1 MATAQVT
8 PPLPDG
14 FELVTPQQPPR
25 PAIEPRATQAATTL
39 GGPQERQRGLGI
51 QAPQAS
57 AAAGAQAGDVPPL
70 PPGFEIVP
78 EEPAAAPGQ
87 PAPYRDRREALDDA
101 VNFLDEG
108 QDIGAVAQSFAGIG
122 LTRQEIEQHAR
133 QRGAVSAQPQQAQPG
148 TMNAQRYGIGTGAP
162 SIKPAA
168 PSIRGLAM
176 LSPRETEIANTFVR
190 AASQAKRITAV
201 VLSEAGVI
209 SPDEAA
215 KSIAQANRTISAAQP
230 GEELSRGMQ
239 EIGEAKTFGGA
250 LGAVA
255 TNPLA
260 ALTTVAESIISQLPQ
275 YAGVA
280 VAAGLGGPVGA
291 GAAGFASSAASEY
304 AASIAEAVAEAGGNP
319 NSQADIA
326 NALQNPEVMAAA
338 REKGVKRGII
348 IGTFDAISAGL
359 AGRFVG
365 PAQRVVEQGGK
376 SRMGAATAKEA
387 GTQIGLSG
395 FGETAAQGA
404 TDEYKPGEIVIE
416 ALADAPQSAVEV
428 AAGVRADRQQA
439 RGLGSIPGIKQPTK
453 GTQGSAG
460 AAGTDKGTQR
470 RQTAAG
476 LPVPVP
482 LTQGQASREAQQQQF
497 EKEIIKDAEVG
508 RNLRDFG
515 TEQTA
520 AVLRNFDVLE
530 EQTGA
535 TQTSPEAVGEAIVN
549 PIVERVNRAK
559 AQINAAYDAARAA
572 GEMEEAVST
581 AGLVDYLNQ
590 ERPSEITAPILKAA
604 ADRLVAIGGA
614 TRAED
619 GTLLPGAA
627 SLNDVQI
634 LRQSVSADAGD
645 PGTPNSLRAGQIKER
660 IDAMTESAGGD
671 LYKAANKLYREYAQE
686 FKNQSLIRDLIGL
699 KKGTSDRKIAL
710 EEVYRKTVQNGSIE
724 DLRRLQDTL
733 AAAGESG
740 QQALREL
747 RGAAIRDIREQ
758 ATRTTSRDETG
769 QQVPSVAG
777 LQRAVR
783 ALDKSGKLELLFGK
797 QGAQT
802 LRDLGEVAS
811 DIYTAP
817 PGVVNSSGTAM
828 AVTRLLGDFAASTA
842 ITGIP
847 APLLTTIRAIKN
859 WRQGKKTQKRIDEA
873 IAQPDPQALLRRPD
887 PNARP
892 FDAATQA
899 RPKPV
904 VEPRQRPAERPPET
918 ERVIAL
924 RKRASVLKSIRE
936 CLEA

>member
-1 MATAQVT
+1 VATAQVI
-8 PPLPDG
+8 PPLPGG
-14 FELVTPQQPPR
+14 FELVTPERPPL
-25 PAIEPRATQAATTL
+25 PATEPRASGAATTL
-39 GGPQERQRGLGI
+39 GGPQDRVRGLGI

-70 PPGFEIVP
+70 PPGFEI
-78 EEPAAAPGQ
+78 EQQGAQ

-148 TMNAQRYGIGTGAP
+148 TMSAQRYGLGAGQD
-162 SIKPAA
+162 SITPNATA
-168 PSIRGLAM
+168 VMPGASPFEAEVLNTVRRGL
-176 LSPRETEIANTFVR
+176 R
-190 AASQAKRITAV
+190 AADRISTIIK
-201 VLSEAGVI
+201 SELGVI
-209 SPDEAA
+209 TPEVAGGR
-215 KSIAQANRTISAAQP
+215 IAQSNRASSAAQP
-230 GEELSRGMQ
+230 GDRIAAGQ
-239 EIGEAKTFGGA
+239 EAIGEAQTLPGA
-250 LGAVA
+250 IGAVVSNPVA
-255 TNPLA
+255 TLA
-260 ALTTVAESIISQLPQ
+260 TLVESIIASTPAL
-275 YAGVA
+275 AATVGGA
-280 VAAGLGGPVGA
+280 AAGGVP
-291 GAAGFASSAASEY
+291 GAAVGGGLGSAATEY
-304 AASIAEAVAEAGGNP
+304 AASLAEAVTEAGGDP
-319 NSQADIA
+319 NNQADITA
-326 NALQNPEVMAAA
+326 ALQNPEVMAAA
-338 REKGVKRGII
+338 REKGAKRGII
-348 IGTFDAISAGL
+348 VGTFGAISAGL

-365 PAQRVVEQGGK
+365 PAQRAIEQGGR
-376 SRMGAATAKEA
+376 SQMGRATAKEA
-387 GTQIGLSG
+387 GTQLGLAG
-395 FGETAAQGA
+395 GGEAVAQAATG
-404 TDEYKPGEIVIE
+404 EYKPGDIVIE

-428 AAGVRADRQQA
+428 AAGVRADRQQQ
-439 RGLGSIPGIKQPTK
+439 RGLGSIPGIAQPRREPTM

-460 AAGTDKGTQR
+460 AAGTDKATQR

-482 LTQGQASREAQQQQF
+482 LTEGQATREAQQQQF
-497 EKEIIKDAEVG
+497 EKEIVKDAEVG

-535 TQTSPEAVGEAIVN
+535 TQTSPEAIGEAIVN
-549 PIVERVNRAK
+549 PIVERVSRAK

-581 AGLVDYLNQ
+581 AALVDYLNQ
-590 ERPSEITAPILKAA
+590 ERPSEITAPILKAV

-614 TRAED
+614 TRGED
-619 GTLLPGAA
+619 GALLPGAA
-627 SLNDVQI
+627 SLNDIQV
-634 LRQSVSADAGD
+634 LRQSVSADAGE
-645 PGTPNSLRAGQIKER
+645 PGTPNSMRAGQLKER

-671 LYKAANKLYREYAQE
+671 LYKAANRLYREYAQE
-686 FKNQSLIRDLIGL
+686 FKNQSLIRDLVGT
-699 KKGTSDRKIAL
+699 KRGTSDRKIAL
-710 EEVYRKTVQNGSIE
+710 EEVYRKTVQNGSVE

-733 AAAGESG
+733 AAAGDSG
-740 QQALREL
+740 AQALREL

-873 IAQPDPQALLRRPD
+873 IAQPEPQALLRRPD
-887 PNARP
+887 PDARP

-899 RPKPV
+899 RPRPQPQ
-904 VEPRQRPAERPPET
+904 PRTPPRAPET

-924 RKRASVLKSIRE
+924 RKRASVLNSIRE